1 VVREGTDAT
10 HDLLVVG
17 GGSAGGGVATAA
29 ARAGVDVLLVE
40 RDRLG
45 GECLNA
51 GCVPSKAL
59 LRSAELAHL
68 VRNSR
73 HLGLGATLA
82 DPDARPLM
90 LRVRDVIR
98 DARGKRDEADTWT
111 ATPYPALHA
120 IARFVAPQVAELT
133 PHGGGP
139 PRRIRFEQA
148 VIATGSRTTIPPIHG
163 LDEVAYL
170 TSESVW
176 ELDAIPDRLVVIG
189 GGPIGA
195 ELAQALSRLGSR
207 VTIVESDRLLANEE
221 PEASTVLAQAF
232 ADEGISL
239 RLGRNVERVAPG
251 LASLDDGEELPFDA
265 LLVAVGRG
273 PELDGLSLDAAGVE
287 TRDGRLVL
295 DDELRTSAP
304 HIWAAG
310 DVTGE
315 LPFVHVASA
324 QAEVVAANAL
334 HGAHRSMTYDGVPW
348 ATFTDPEVARVG
360 MLARA
365 AGPDATL
372 GRITWDEL
380 DRALT
385 DGDTRGF
392 VTVLAGPDGRILGA
406 QLVGRSAGDLV
417 GELALAMSAGL
428 TVHQVRDAI
437 HVYPTRS
444 EGVRWACGAAA
455 DALDARRE

>member
-1 VVREGTDAT
+1 VVHEGTDAE

-29 ARAGVDVLLVE
+29 AREGFDVLLVE

-59 LRSAELAHL
+59 LRSAELAQL
-68 VRNSR
+68 VRRSSD
-73 HLGLGATLA
+73 LGLDARLA

-90 LRVRDVIR
+90 RRVREVIR
-98 DARGKRDEADTWT
+98 AARGDRDETDTWT
-111 ATPYPALHA
+111 SNPYPALHA
-120 IARFVAPQVAELT
+120 AARFVGPHIAELT
-133 PHGGGP
+133 PHGGAP
-139 PRRIRFEQA
+139 RRRIRFARA
-148 VIATGSRTTIPPIHG
+148 VIATGSRTVVPPIPG
-163 LDEVAYL
+163 LSDVDYL

-176 ELDAIPDRLVVIG
+176 GLDRIPGRLVVVG

-195 ELAQALSRLGSR
+195 ELAQALSRLGAR
-207 VTIVESDRLLANEE
+207 VTIVEPERLLANEE
-221 PEASTVLAQAF
+221 PEASALLAQAF
-232 ADEGISL
+232 SEEGIAL
-239 RLGRNVERVAPG
+239 RLGRSVVRVASG
-251 LASLDDGEELPFDA
+251 VAELDDGEGLPYDA
-265 LLVAVGRG
+265 LLVAVGRV
-273 PELDGLSLDAAGVE
+273 PAVEGLGLGAAGVE
-287 TRDGRLVL
+287 TRDDRLVL
-295 DDELRTSAP
+295 DDELRTTAP

-324 QAEVVAANAL
+324 QAEVVTANAL
-334 HGAHRSMTYDGVPW
+334 HGAHRSMRYDQVPW
-348 ATFTDPEVARVG
+348 ATFTDPEVARIG
-360 MLARA
+360 LLAEA
-365 AGPDATL
+365 AGPDVTI
-372 GRITWDEL
+372 GRITWGEL

-392 VTVLAGPDGRILGA
+392 VTVLAAPDGRILGA
-406 QLVGRSAGDLV
+406 QLVGRAAGDLV

-455 DALDARRE
+455 DALDARDG

>member
-1 VVREGTDAT
+1 MREGTDAT

-68 VRNSR
+68 VHSSR
-73 HLGLGATLA
+73 DLALDARLA
-82 DPDARPLM
+82 DPDAGPLM
-90 LRVRDVIR
+90 RRVRDVIR
-98 DARGKRDEADTWT
+98 AARGDRDEADTWT
-111 ATPYPALHA
+111 SNPYPALHGS
-120 IARFVAPQVAELT
+120 ARFVAPHVAELT

-139 PRRIRFEQA
+139 PRRIRFERA
-148 VIATGSRTTIPPIHG
+148 VIASGSHTTIPPIAG
-163 LDEVAYL
+163 LQGIPYL

-176 ELDAIPDRLVVIG
+176 ELDAMPRRLLVVG

-195 ELAQALSRLGSR
+195 ELAQALARLGSQ

-221 PEASTVLAQAF
+221 PEASAVLAQAF
-232 ADEGISL
+232 TDEGIAV
-239 RLGRNVERVAPG
+239 RLGRSVERVAAG
-251 LASLDDGEELPFDA
+251 VATLDDGEELAFDS
-265 LLVAVGRG
+265 LLIAVGRA
-273 PELDGLSLDAAGVE
+273 PALEELGLDAAGIA

-295 DDELRTSAP
+295 DDELRTSVP
-304 HIWAAG
+304 HVWAAG

-315 LPFVHVASA
+315 LPFVHVATA
-324 QAEVVAANAL
+324 QADVVAANAL
-334 HGAHRSMTYDGVPW
+334 RGAHRSMQYTHVPW
-348 ATFTDPEVARVG
+348 ATFTDPEVARIG
-360 MLARA
+360 LLADA
-365 AGPDATL
+365 AGPDVTV
-372 GRITWDEL
+372 GRITWEEM

-392 VTVLAGPDGRILGA
+392 VSVLAAPDGRIVGA
-406 QLVGRSAGDLV
+406 QLVGRGAGDLV

-455 DALDARRE
+455 DALDARRD